1 MESELRRTIRELLGQ
16 VERKEKMDQEKLAA
30 VAAALESASHDGPCP
45 CGSGRAF
52 KDCCKLD
59 WVILRDQPAVGAE
72 PGLRAVPDG
81 QEEEEGS
88 KGKDE
93 VEWLIKIGNH
103 PQKGMVIEAT
113 SQGMQRP
120 PAMLAEML
128 LTAYH
133 VTNHNAVVAM
143 VQYLLKEGG
152 RPMGPALRGAF
163 KH

>member
-30 VAAALESASHDGPCP
+30 VGAILLAASHDGPCP

-59 WVILRDQPAVGAE
+59 WVILRDQPAVGASPALSVVQDE
-72 PGLRAVPDG
+72 QSEQDER
-81 QEEEEGS
+81 EG
-88 KGKDE
+88 
-93 VEWLIKIGNH
+93 VEWMIRIGNH

-113 SQGMQRP
+113 AEGMKRP

-133 VTNHNAVVAM
+133 VTNHNATVAM
-143 VQYLLKEGG
+143 VQHLLKEGG
-152 RPMGPALRGAF
+152 RPMGPAMRRAF
-163 KH
+163 KN